1 MRTASCSRPWISSWS
16 DDLSEL
22 VELKVGGLLPDGN
35 NQGSHILLLKIPQK
49 SRYLPIWIGPAEASS
64 IAMVL
69 RGQAFERPL
78 THDLFSTSSRDWARP
93 SSASW

>member
-1 MRTASCSRPWISSWS
+1 MS
-16 DDLSEL
+16 DL
-22 VELKVGGLLPDGN
+22 VEVKVGGLLPDVN

-69 RGQAFERPL
+69 RGQAFERRG
-78 THDLFSTSSRDWARP
+78 HRP
-93 SSASW
+93 RRYEANHRVVAASLIASLLSFG